1 MCRSEGDGGLVV
13 PGVVEETEVDVI
25 GSRDFKFLG
34 ADIYK
39 LKIYSA

>member
-1 MCRSEGDGGLVV
+1 MCRSEGDDGLVV

-25 GSRDFKFLG
+25 ESREFRFLR

-39 LKIYSA
+39 LKIYIA